1 MLHET
6 PPQDDSDL
14 NQKVLQKCCDAYR
27 PDCTK
32 IIDLLA
38 YELMDTLCILLVE
51 DDPLITRAWS
61 LGLNQSGYEVTP
73 TPSLSAAQR
82 LLKHRSFDAVII
94 DVQLT
99 DGSGLDLLRWMK
111 TEGIPIK
118 SLVVTA
124 RQDQESAVLAL
135 QRGATEFIRKPVGPI
150 ELVTRLDRIFKYT
163 NESQITMVRYGEISL
178 LEETREVFCSEHPI
192 HLTPSEYLIFR
203 LLLRRAGA
211 PVSRETLLQAFSAS
225 EETSERAIDSHISR
239 IRSKVGL
246 ASNGRYSIESVW
258 GSGYRLS
265 TKGDPS

>member
-1 MLHET
+1 
-6 PPQDDSDL
+6 
-14 NQKVLQKCCDAYR
+14 
-27 PDCTK
+27 
-32 IIDLLA
+32 
-38 YELMDTLCILLVE
+38 MDTLCILLVE

-61 LGLNQSGYEVTP
+61 LGLNQFGYGVV
-73 TPSLSAAQR
+73 PSCSLLAAQR

-94 DVQLT
+94 DVQLR

-111 TEGIPIK
+111 TEGISPK

-163 NESQITMVRYGEISL
+163 NEIQITMIRYGELSL
-178 LEETREVFCSEHPI
+178 VEETQEVFCSEHPI
-192 HLTPSEYLIFR
+192 SLTPSEYLIFR

-211 PVSRETLLQAFSAS
+211 PVSRETLRQASTT

-239 IRSKVGL
+239 IRSKVRL
-246 ASNGRYSIESVW
+246 ASNGKYSIESVW

-265 TKGDPS
+265 TKGVPS